1 MKSFLEH
8 RADGLVGLMGQMNK
22 GGKPKSKASE
32 LRRRIGAETGREHG
46 VPLTYEDGL
55 VRHPQHGMGSVPI
68 PVQMMSTPVI
78 DVLDDDAKAKAAEE
92 RIPLR
97 RLLRQLLKKK

>member
-1 MKSFLEH
+1 
-8 RADGLVGLMGQMNK
+8 
-22 GGKPKSKASE
+22 
-32 LRRRIGAETGREHG
+32 
-46 VPLTYEDGL
+46 
-55 VRHPQHGMGSVPI
+55 MGSVPI

-97 RLLRQLLKKK
+97 RLLRQLLKNK

>member
-22 GGKPKSKASE
+22 GGKPKSKVSE
-32 LRRRIGAETGREHG
+32 LRRQIGAKTLRSQGI
-46 VPLTYEDGL
+46 PASYEDGL